1 MSIQKFAFYLA
12 GTKCTL
18 YCDHKP
24 LAPFFMT
31 DMSSPVLDRWA
42 LELQQFDIKFQHS
55 QGKQNVVANTISRL
69 RTLDLYKDN
78 DNEDEPSTVDD
89 IVKNVIEEINS
100 ADSAPNK
107 LTYNVGKLNLEVLK
121 KEQQW
126 DRFCKSKV
134 RDMKKKSDPNFQLDH
149 NSILRKV
156 IKLKYTIETAI
167 VVPRKL
173 TSIIIIEFHNAKGN
187 QGMQNG
193 QHEQTL
199 FWWIGMW
206 RDVHQHINDCKL
218 CIQFLPKQNV
228 HPAITLRNTTGTI
241 QRVCYGLHWTP
252 ADHIKGP

>member
-1 MSIQKFAFYLA
+1 MQIL
-12 GTKCTL
+12 
-18 YCDHKP
+18 
-24 LAPFFMT
+24 
-31 DMSSPVLDRWA
+31 SP
-42 LELQQFDIKFQHS
+42 
-55 QGKQNVVANTISRL
+55 GL

-173 TSIIIIEFHNAKGN
+173 TIHYHYRIP
-187 QGMQNG
+187 Q
-193 QHEQTL
+193 
-199 FWWIGMW
+199 
-206 RDVHQHINDCKL
+206 C
-218 CIQFLPKQNV
+218 
-228 HPAITLRNTTGTI
+228 
-241 QRVCYGLHWTP
+241 QRKPRHAEWST
-252 ADHIKGP
+252 